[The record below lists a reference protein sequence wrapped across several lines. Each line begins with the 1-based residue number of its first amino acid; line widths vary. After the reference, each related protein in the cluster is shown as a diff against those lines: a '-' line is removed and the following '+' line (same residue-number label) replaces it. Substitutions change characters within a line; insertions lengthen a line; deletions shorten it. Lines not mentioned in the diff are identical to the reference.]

1 MASLTD
7 LARMLCML
15 VTEYPETDKVEI
27 IPEYSGVIDKNQA
40 ITLNSRKPTGID
52 VMLFRGKSVGGG
64 EGVVLLIYKNGRDT
78 GATLNPAHLIK
89 YVLIVVKPEHGNV
102 ATFGKLA
109 KGDFFRRISGLGFL
123 LPKVYSSR
131 PLVRIPQY
139 YQVSRFP
146 FCAVVMAATNQR
158 IALLQ
163 QRVLEEN
170 APALV
175 AEEGRNNTCSRE
187 EQYAASRTAIDADLR
202 MLEENAP
209 ALVVAGLD
217 AGGRNNMCLR
227 EEQAAT
233 YRAAL
238 EVDLVAD
245 RVIPRYY
252 RYFLSPKF
260 FLFRGLAGFYTDSLH
275 SHQLTT
281 YAIGLKSIPVLFVT
295 IHEDSFLLSPS
306 AYLISSKRRKRKL

>member
-139 YQVSRFP
+139 Y
-146 FCAVVMAATNQR
+146 
-158 IALLQ
+158 

>member
-139 YQVSRFP
+139 YQ
-146 FCAVVMAATNQR
+146 
-158 IALLQ
+158 
-163 QRVLEEN
+163 RVLEEN

-187 EQYAASRTAIDADLR
+187 EQYAASRTAIDADLVHYFLALGIALYYPETGFDVMQR

>member
-187 EQYAASRTAIDADLR
+187 EQYAASRTAIDADLVHYFLALGIALYYPETGFDVMQR

-238 EVDLVAD
+238 EVDLQNDHLREGASTSQIIWLQIESSLVIIAD
-245 RVIPRYY
+245 YLCNWFKVDSSSVRN
-252 RYFLSPKF
+252 
-260 FLFRGLAGFYTDSLH
+260 YT
-275 SHQLTT
+275 
-281 YAIGLKSIPVLFVT
+281 
-295 IHEDSFLLSPS
+295 
-306 AYLISSKRRKRKL
+306 